1 MHGHHIAVL
10 FPGQG
15 VLDTAAFQTY
25 QSSCPEMASMLVEA
39 DDVARRFWRTPLAM
53 PPARR
58 RHAGGGLDLLI
69 FVASVAGYNR
79 LQRSGVQPHVLVG
92 HGFGEIAALVAA
104 GALSLGDGLEM
115 AARRYAA
122 LASRK
127 ARSAMAALKISPGK
141 ARTFLRILADTR
153 VSIAVENSSTE
164 SVIVGPAS
172 GIAAAER
179 LARLF
184 GIPIQRLKITC
195 GPHQASM
202 DGIKEELSKALAHVV
217 PRPLRTLVYS
227 PLLGRLYRDD
237 DDYTALLA
245 EQLAQPLRF
254 ADAVTQ
260 LVAGG
265 VTLFVECGPLRGLAA
280 ELDCAALTD
289 LDFPGVMLKAV
300 SDSRTVASSEL
311 EVA

>member
-1 MHGHHIAVL
+1 
-10 FPGQG
+10 
-15 VLDTAAFQTY
+15 
-25 QSSCPEMASMLVEA
+25 MLAEA

-58 RHAGGGLDLLI
+58 CNGGGSLDLVI

-79 LQRSGVQPHVLVG
+79 LQRSGARPHVVVG

-127 ARSAMAALKISPGK
+127 ARSAMAALKISPCK
-141 ARTFLRILADTR
+141 ARTFLRILADPR

-202 DGIKEELSKALAHVV
+202 DGIKEELSEALAHVA
-217 PRPLRTLVYS
+217 PRPLRTPVYS

-237 DDYTALLA
+237 DDYIALLA

-260 LVAGG
+260 LVADG

-280 ELDCAALTD
+280 ELDCAKLTD
-289 LDFPGVMLKAV
+289 LDFPRLVLKAV